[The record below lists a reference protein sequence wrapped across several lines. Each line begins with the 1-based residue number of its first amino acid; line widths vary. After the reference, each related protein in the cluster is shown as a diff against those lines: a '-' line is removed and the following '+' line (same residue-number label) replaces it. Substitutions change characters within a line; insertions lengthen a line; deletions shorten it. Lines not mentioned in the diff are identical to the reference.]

1 MGTKKKIS
9 RGMLVRNLIR
19 RSVTSTRIQVS
30 GNEPLNTRSS
40 VASGERHEACISDQI
55 RNLYLAICPSNDQIQ
70 EKDLFLSR
78 LQQSIDGVLEA
89 AVVAPFGSAVNG
101 FWTPNSDIDVCLQ
114 VPGCRTRAS
123 QIDALRKVA
132 SCLHSISSHYIEP
145 RFTAR
150 VPIIHWAPRKS
161 GYLACDISINNNLA
175 VVNSRLIGAYSAIDP
190 RMVELGM
197 IIKHWANARGINDRS
212 RGTLSSFSLLLML
225 IHFLQ
230 RRTPPIL
237 PSLQDMALQVNQSP
251 SYCQGSDI
259 RYVTDPSLIQME
271 LSRLSANSESQN
283 TENSGTLL
291 LEFFRYYGF
300 TYRQG
305 VIGIRDLRPF
315 HSVDV
320 TSEANV
326 YLVVDNP
333 FEVGKDVA
341 NVSANQHSR
350 IRQEFR
356 RAHSLLESG
365 ASLTELCSGVAS
377 SPTTHRQA
385 GSHPTDPPMHS
396 LGPSRPNRNTR
407 NTRHR

>member
-1 MGTKKKIS
+1 
-9 RGMLVRNLIR
+9 MLVRKFIN
-19 RSVTSTRIQVS
+19 RSVVSTRVHIIKDEIQRFPQS
-30 GNEPLNTRSS
+30 HRTLELRSQTLS
-40 VASGERHEACISDQI
+40 TQI
-55 RNLYLAICPSNDQIQ
+55 RDLCSKICPTPDQIQ

-78 LQQSIDGVLEA
+78 LQQSIDGVLENA
-89 AVVAPFGSAVNG
+89 TVSPFGSAVNG
-101 FWTPNSDIDVCLQ
+101 FWTPNSDIDVCVQL
-114 VPGCRTRAS
+114 PGCRTRAS
-123 QIDALRKVA
+123 QIEALRRIA

-161 GYLACDISINNNLA
+161 GYLACDISINNSLA

-197 IIKHWANARGINDRS
+197 VIKHWANARGINDRS

-237 PSLQDMALQVNQSP
+237 PSLQDMALQGNQPP
-251 SYCQGSDI
+251 SYCLGSDV
-259 RYVTDPSLIQME
+259 RYVTDSALIREE
-271 LSRLSANSESQN
+271 LSRISGN
-283 TENSGTLL
+283 TEPRDCESSAELL

-320 TSEANV
+320 TSDAHV

-341 NVSANQHSR
+341 NVSPNQHSR

-356 RAHSLLESG
+356 RAFTLLESG
-365 ASLTELCSGVAS
+365 TNLEDIFSC
-377 SPTTHRQA
+377 TTPAFATHKQT
-385 GSHPTDPPMHS
+385 GSHPTDPPLCS
-396 LGPSRPNRNTR
+396 LGPSRINRSTR
-407 NTRHR
+407 FTRQR